1 MPHDLEITG
10 SWDVGAVVRSKK
22 AGFEQGLRKMFLSH
36 HDEEVVN
43 AFIPE
48 PKKSL
53 EPDGISVPTSL
64 KEKVGKSAE
73 EKKEERRIFLL
84 TQKESQKKV
93 THAKQMAQ
101 QVQAQILSGGSASY
115 TGGVAPPPGSGVI
128 TNIMSPTGTQ

>member
-1 MPHDLEITG
+1 MPLDLEIVG
-10 SWDVGAVVRSKK
+10 NWDVSAVVRSKI

-36 HDEEVVN
+36 HDEEVVS

-48 PKKSL
+48 PRRSL
-53 EPDGISVPTSL
+53 EPDGISVPISL
-64 KEKVGKSAE
+64 KEKVGKNAE

-115 TGGVAPPPGSGVI
+115 TGGVAPPPGSGII